1 MEPKI
6 SDANDLPI
14 LLVDDYQTMVRILR
28 NLLKQLGYE
37 NVDDAPNGH
46 AALDMMKTK
55 NYGLII
61 SDWNMEP
68 MTGIELLQR
77 VRASEGPEASTP
89 FLMVTAESK
98 ANNVAAA
105 RKAGVDNYL
114 VKPFNALTLR
124 LKIEAIR
131 HRTMVA

>member
-1 MEPKI
+1 
-6 SDANDLPI
+6 
-14 LLVDDYQTMVRILR
+14 
-28 NLLKQLGYE
+28 
-37 NVDDAPNGH
+37 
-46 AALDMMKTK
+46 
-55 NYGLII
+55 LII